1 MVLALHISPEDALPQ
16 AAVTAHSHN
25 LCNFFPPPVTLLL
38 VNIFSGFFQ
47 QPSIYLPSSF
57 LGSSSAHSFC
67 CIGAMSSSQSLFFG
81 FVPLSTSLSVL
92 ESRFPAR
99 NPLGSVLK
107 VLADRNHCKHNSCS
121 CTRTHG
127 CPQWEKQHIQ
137 SPRNR
142 GCFFGCSAG
151 SL

>member
-1 MVLALHISPEDALPQ
+1 MVLAPHISPEDALPQ

-25 LCNFFPPPVTLLL
+25 LCNFFSPPVTLLS

-81 FVPLSTSLSVL
+81 FVPLRTSLSVL

-107 VLADRNHCKHNSCS
+107 VIADRNHCKHNSCS
-121 CTRTHG
+121 CARTHG